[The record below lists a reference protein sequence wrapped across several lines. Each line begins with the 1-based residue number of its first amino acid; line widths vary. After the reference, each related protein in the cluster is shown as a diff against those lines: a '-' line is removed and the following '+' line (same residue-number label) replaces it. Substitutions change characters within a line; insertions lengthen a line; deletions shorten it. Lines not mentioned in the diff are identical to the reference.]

1 MLVTVDI
8 IRELSIDSWN
18 PEAAG
23 DLAGGLEEVLEGGNV
38 LYFPQLP
45 FRFADAEQKFLSERW
60 SDGKAKNISYRGA
73 SAPIR
78 GAQGTPKELG
88 ELTAVLA
95 RFADS
100 AESLVKVLFP
110 RYVGFLRRGFT
121 SYRTARVEGRVTSWR
136 KDDTR
141 LHVDA
146 FPSNPTGGMRLI
158 RVFTNVNPEELPRV
172 WRVGEPFPQHAEKFF
187 PKTRQP
193 LPGWAWLLETLRLTK
208 SRRTDY
214 DHFMNQL
221 HDLGKADLDYQAT
234 SPQRTFPFPAGTSW
248 VVFSD
253 QVLHAVM
260 SGQFM
265 LEQTFY
271 LDPEHLVR
279 PESGPLRVLERLA
292 GRPLLATPP
301 NSLNNETLAPH

>member
-1 MLVTVDI
+1 VSVDI
-8 IRELSIDSWN
+8 IRELPIDTWAPASSGDT
-18 PEAAG
+18 AAG
-23 DLAGGLEEVLEGGNV
+23 LEGVLEDGNV
-38 LYFPQLP
+38 LYFPHLP
-45 FRFADAEQKFLSERW
+45 FRFEDTEQRFLAERW

-73 SAPIR
+73 STPIR
-78 GAQGTPKELG
+78 GAQGTPEDLA

-158 RVFTNVNPEELPRV
+158 RVFTNVNPEGLPRV
-172 WRVGEPFPQHAEKFF
+172 WRVGEPFPRHAERFF
-187 PKTRQP
+187 PKARRP
-193 LPGWAWLLETLRLTK
+193 LPGWAWLLEHLGITK

-214 DHFMNQL
+214 DHYMGQL
-221 HDLGKADLDYQAT
+221 HDLGKADLDYQDS

-271 LDPEHLVR
+271 LDPQHLVQ
-279 PESGPLRVLERLA
+279 PETGPLRVLERLA
-292 GRPLLATPP
+292 GRPLLG
-301 NSLNNETLAPH
+301 S